1 VEAKALTTGDDVNI
15 DQLCG
20 GFQTVTDQANL
31 SGLAV
36 NIQQVAI
43 RMIESGLEIAI
54 FRANTAPV
62 TPESW
67 LRVKFSPAIENW
79 HR

>member
-1 VEAKALTTGDDVNI
+1 
-15 DQLCG
+15 
-20 GFQTVTDQANL
+20 
-31 SGLAV
+31 
-36 NIQQVAI
+36 
-43 RMIESGLEIAI
+43 MIESGLEIAI